1 VKAARISDY
10 NADLLVEGVQ
20 TPEIG
25 ADEVLVRVTAA
36 SLNPLDIQLRRGFLR
51 KFFPL
56 SFPYVLGTDLAG
68 SVVRAGRNVARWREG
83 DKVVA
88 RLDPTR
94 GGALAEFA
102 AVSADELVDAPAT
115 LPLEPAAGIPTSAG
129 TSWQALFE
137 IAGLRAGQTILVHG
151 GAGGVGSF
159 AIQFARSVGA
169 RVIATASGAGMEIA
183 RRLGADVVI
192 DYRLANF
199 AEKVSDADVVLDTV
213 GGDTQQRSFGVLRP
227 GGMLVSTAAR
237 PDEAFAKTHRV
248 AATFVFHTSRAD
260 RLRQVVEALDAGA
273 LTVLVDRQL
282 ALQDLGD
289 AFRHL
294 ESGHAHG
301 KIIVAF

>member
-1 VKAARISDY
+1 MKAARISDY
-10 NADLLVEGVQ
+10 NAGLLVEEVH

-25 ADEVLVRVTAA
+25 PDEVLVRVKAA
-36 SLNPLDIQLRRGFLR
+36 SLNPLDIKLRRGFLR

-102 AVSADELVDAPAT
+102 AVPADELVGAPST
-115 LPLEPAAGIPTSAG
+115 LPLERAAGIPTSAG

-183 RRLGADVVI
+183 CRLGADAVI

-237 PDEAFAKTHRV
+237 PDEAFAKAHPVT
-248 AATFVFHTSRAD
+248 ATFVFHTSRAD

-273 LTVLVDRQL
+273 LTVLVDRQVP
-282 ALQDLGD
+282 LQDLGD